1 MKDKFYFVLQDCLS
15 SRKEWVSQIEI
26 YFKFRALKEKAQRE
40 RYKNNK
46 LIYIVNKLIN
56 LPINTFNFIN
66 KISEYSEYKKA
77 LKEIE
82 VMSEEIQKYD
92 QTKKIDDFEILIIPG
107 VGSFNKASN
116 IFEEMEKNDLP
127 LLVHGE
133 VSDPKV
139 DIFDREKEF
148 KRAPNAN

>member
-1 MKDKFYFVLQDCLS
+1 MKDKFYFVLQYCLS

-40 RYKNNK
+40 RYRNNK

-56 LPINTFNFIN
+56 LPINNFNFIN

-92 QTKKIDDFEILIIPG
+92 QTKKIDE
-107 VGSFNKASN
+107 
-116 IFEEMEKNDLP
+116 EKN
-127 LLVHGE
+127 
-133 VSDPKV
+133 
-139 DIFDREKEF
+139 
-148 KRAPNAN
+148 